1 MGKRNSLSICF
12 TAIAAVAECFITIFF
27 LLPILLLA
35 TAFAALV
42 TSFYCALLLPAGYA
56 LPVTTFVTISVF
68 IGSALY
74 GWYNTQ

>member
-1 MGKRNSLSICF
+1 MEKRNSLSICF
-12 TAIAAVAECFITIFF
+12 TAIATVVEYFITIFF

-42 TSFYCALLLPAGYA
+42 TSFYCAILLPAGYA
-56 LPVTTFVTISVF
+56 LPVTTIITIFVF

-74 GWYNTQ
+74 GWHNTQ

>member
-1 MGKRNSLSICF
+1 MEKRNSLSICF
-12 TAIAAVAECFITIFF
+12 TAIATVVECFITIFF

-42 TSFYCALLLPAGYA
+42 TSFYCAILLPAGYA
-56 LPVTTFVTISVF
+56 LPVTTIVTISVF
-68 IGSALY
+68 IGFALY